1 MAGEKR
7 FTRIPPESTG
17 DRLYMVHTAEIEFVQ
32 KLDAQGGDTDHVWN
46 VGKRYDIVWIFRW

>member
-32 KLDAQGGDTDHVWN
+32 KLDAQGGDTGHVWN
-46 VGKRYDIVWIFRW
+46 MVNDMTLLDF